1 MSTTTVTVPNLVKKS
16 LGWSI
21 ALSVLMIISGMLAI
35 VIPPIAGIAVTV
47 FVGWLLVF
55 SGVMHFV
62 YAWHTRGAGGIIL
75 ELFLGI
81 AYSFVGVYVLLRP
94 LQGMVSLT
102 LALAIYL
109 LVESALEFALAIRL
123 RPLPGS
129 GWLVV
134 DAIITVILA
143 AMIWRTWPSS
153 AAWVLGTLVGISM
166 LFSGM
171 ARLMISLAAR
181 RLCSTV
187 ALAPQLVPA
196 RHSPLLTAG
205 SVPA

>member
-1 MSTTTVTVPNLVKKS
+1 MGTATVTVTTLVKKS

-35 VIPPIAGIAVTV
+35 VIPPIAGIAVTI

-62 YAWHTRGAGGIIL
+62 YAWHTRGSGGIML

-129 GWLVV
+129 GWLFVDSLITFVV
-134 DAIITVILA
+134 AI
-143 AMIWRTWPSS
+143 MIWRTWPSS
-153 AAWVLGTLVGISM
+153 SAWVLGTLVGVSM
-166 LFSGM
+166 LFSGIT
-171 ARLMISLAAR
+171 RLMISLAAR
-181 RLCSTV
+181 RLI
-187 ALAPQLVPA
+187 
-196 RHSPLLTAG
+196 TAIT
-205 SVPA
+205 

>member
-1 MSTTTVTVPNLVKKS
+1 MSTATVTVPTLVKKS

-129 GWLVV
+129 GWLFV

-181 RLCSTV
+181 RLVSTV
-187 ALAPQLVPA
+187 A
-196 RHSPLLTAG
+196 
-205 SVPA
+205 

>member
-1 MSTTTVTVPNLVKKS
+1 VKFNRGLIMSTATVTVPTLVKKS

-35 VIPPIAGIAVTV
+35 VIPPIAGIAVTI

-62 YAWHTRGAGGIIL
+62 YAWHTRGSGGIIL

-129 GWLVV
+129 GWLFV

-181 RLCSTV
+181 RLVSTV
-187 ALAPQLVPA
+187 A
-196 RHSPLLTAG
+196 
-205 SVPA
+205 